1 MTRLAANCQRRP
13 TLPFLWF
20 FFSTPAHD
28 ACTHGNGTR
37 CFATMAAMPT
47 TTTTA
52 DSAAMRHVQAMIVQ
66 FYQRR
71 RLRDAPDSATATQ
84 AGARATSMYLPYRS
98 FSEAVVT
105 NPTYVPIDDLTVYCT
120 LCARSFKM
128 STKGNLR
135 YILRHEQSLK
145 HSDKLNKLLHGAGLT
160 VSLPAPEAAVEA
172 LTSPTSPPGPGA
184 PPSSPPVAAEAAEL
198 GTSMKLKKQFLDQS
212 FAMHVESNP
221 LFDQVDPVTVFCK
234 ACAKTIKLDR
244 QRSPR
249 TVLLHCESQLHLTR
263 LNQWRLERAAQQ
275 QQEQAAQSTGDG
287 ASPRYRPIAPAPTAV
302 SGEWS
307 ISPSV
312 GAPQPPPPQ
321 LPRPHGRSSAS
332 LSPLLAHGPLGPTPR
347 SPSSRAHAHHVHA
360 QHPPLHAPSAW
371 TSVVSPA
378 PPPSTHYAHH
388 YPSLPPHAGPA
399 PPAPTGNCI
408 VRIRCLAVRAWN
420 AAYAPGAP
428 AYGPSA
434 AYPTGPYDPA
444 LAHLSAP
451 SPPQS
456 TRSPPAHNHG
466 FSPRSMRYAPYLA
479 GAARAPAATARPAL
493 AWREPQGASFSGTT
507 PSGTASSVR
516 SSPTGSAAAGDQGQ
530 SSKMSL
536 QFLLS

>member
-1 MTRLAANCQRRP
+1 
-13 TLPFLWF
+13 
-20 FFSTPAHD
+20 
-28 ACTHGNGTR
+28 
-37 CFATMAAMPT
+37 MAAMPT
-47 TTTTA
+47 TTT
-52 DSAAMRHVQAMIVQ
+52 DSAAMRHVQTMIVQ

-71 RLRDAPDSATATQ
+71 RLRDAPDGATATQ

-275 QQEQAAQSTGDG
+275 QQEQAAQATGDG
-287 ASPRYRPIAPAPTAV
+287 TSPRYRPIAPAPTD
-302 SGEWS
+302 
-307 ISPSV
+307 PYQH
-312 GAPQPPPPQ
+312 PQASCQYHHHYPPPP
-321 LPRPHGRSSAS
+321 PP
-332 LSPLLAHGPLGPTPR
+332 PPMPIPGP
-347 SPSSRAHAHHVHA
+347 
-360 QHPPLHAPSAW
+360 
-371 TSVVSPA
+371 PA
-378 PPPSTHYAHH
+378 PPTTNWPVPTSPPGLFPS
-388 YPSLPPHAGPA
+388 
-399 PPAPTGNCI
+399 PPATGT
-408 VRIRCLAVRAWN
+408 
-420 AAYAPGAP
+420 AYAPGSLPYAP
-428 AYGPSA
+428 GPPSYAPGSASYAPEAMQYAPGALPYAPVVPTYDPSA

-444 LAHLSAP
+444 LVHLPAP

-466 FSPRSMRYAPYLA
+466 FSPRSMRYAPYSA
-479 GAARAPAATARPAL
+479 GAVRAPAAATARTAL
-493 AWREPQGASFSGTT
+493 AWREPQSTSFSGTT

-530 SSKMSL
+530 GSKMSL